1 MMDAKQVALYE
12 KLQAFAFEAGPTA
25 LSFADRLAKEN
36 GWRVVYAERVIAEY
50 KRFLFLAMCAGHPAS
65 PSDPV
70 DQAWHLH
77 LVYTRS
83 YWDDLC
89 RGVLG
94 RPLHHGP
101 TLGGAAEQEKHN
113 DWYENTLASYRT
125 FFSAEPPADI
135 WPPLAKWQQ
144 TSTRYERVNRA
155 QYWLLPKVRL
165 LRMPRLPRLPLKMSA
180 GVLGVFA
187 LPLAMTLNPLDMR
200 GPLFLVLF
208 IALFAVALVMGLMLR
223 RWHAAEESPHT
234 DKDLDL
240 DVEQLAFLNSGQK
253 QMTQAIIAGMLHDGS
268 LEIRSEKKAWYSA
281 AETRLYAAKALPPDA
296 GKLALLIHKE
306 ASRPDGLSITEL
318 PTIVS
323 PYAERVK
330 QSLED
335 RGLFDLRWNILA
347 AVPMGIVFLLGATKF
362 MVGLSRDKAVA
373 FLAIG
378 CVIAFIATVVLAK
391 SSRLSGKGQGLLS
404 AWKKK
409 HAKLET
415 STVAAGLAPADM
427 MLAVAMFGIA
437 AGSTPQLNE
446 LRNALGP
453 GNTSASCG
461 SSCGSSGGSC
471 GGGGCGGGGC
481 GGCGGGGD

>member
-12 KLQAFAFEAGPTA
+12 ELQAFAFEAGPTA
-25 LSFADRLAKEN
+25 LTFADRLAKEN
-36 GWRVVYAERVIAEY
+36 GWRISYAERVIAEY
-50 KRFLFLAMCAGHPAS
+50 KRFLFLAMCVGHPAS

-89 RGVLG
+89 RDVLG

-113 DWYENTLASYRT
+113 DWYERTLASYRT
-125 FFSAEPPADI
+125 FFDADPPADI

-144 TSTRYERVNRA
+144 TPTRYERVNRA
-155 QYWLLPKVRL
+155 RYWLLPKI
-165 LRMPRLPRLPLKMSA
+165 RMPRVSRLPLKMSA

-187 LPLAMTLNPLDMR
+187 LPLVLTLNPLDMQ
-200 GPLFLVLF
+200 GPIFLVLF

-223 RWHAAEESPHT
+223 RWQAAEELPHAGH
-234 DKDLDL
+234 DADL
-240 DVEQLAFLNSGQK
+240 DVEQLAYLNSGQK
-253 QMTQAIIAGMLHDGS
+253 QMTQAIIAGMLQEGS
-268 LEIRSEKKAWYSA
+268 LEIRRQKKAWYSA
-281 AETRLYAAKALPPDA
+281 AETRLFAAKALPPDA
-296 GKLALLIHKE
+296 GKLAQLIYKE
-306 ASRPDGLSITEL
+306 ASRNDGLSITDL
-318 PTIVS
+318 PTSIT
-323 PYAERVK
+323 PHAERVK

-335 RGLFDLRWNILA
+335 RGLLDERWNYLA
-347 AVPMGIVFLLGATKF
+347 GVPMGVVFLLGAAKF
-362 MVGLSRDKAVA
+362 TVGLWRDKPVF

-378 CVIAFIATVVLAK
+378 CVVAFIATVSLAR
-391 SSRLSGKGQGLLS
+391 STRLSSKGQGLLS

-409 HAKLET
+409 HAKLES
-415 STVAAGLAPADM
+415 STATASMLTPADLM
-427 MLAVAMFGIA
+427 MAVAMFGIA
-437 AGSTPQLNE
+437 SSSTPPLND
-446 LRNALGP
+446 LRNALGS

-461 SSCGSSGGSC
+461 SSCGGGGGC